1 LSILAKLYLMSYHNI
16 HSAWGQNK
24 KKL

>member
-1 LSILAKLYLMSYHNI
+1 MSYHNI

-24 KKL
+24 KS

>member
-1 LSILAKLYLMSYHNI
+1 MLYHNI

-24 KKL
+24 K